1 LPTKLAGGSR
11 DGQGFFFQLKLDFQH
26 DAFGRAPGLKQGSS
40 GFTNPLSSS
49 ARPNS
54 PRAVRSEGVL
64 SLVVAHKPH
73 WNSWSRSK
81 RIRSEI

>member
-1 LPTKLAGGSR
+1 
-11 DGQGFFFQLKLDFQH
+11 LDFQH

-40 GFTNPLSSS
+40 GFTNPLSSP